1 MPSVFNADI
10 ERAFM
15 QGFALLSRTAALALS
30 LAAASACAVTI
41 TPPGPG
47 GAAMPFSAVGP
58 AKVGKLGVDL
68 DCKAV
73 FSGTVDGYGNVAI
86 TSASFSGGVLCKVI
100 KPTASVTAPWTGHLD
115 TATQLTLDN
124 VAVNVKSPI
133 AGGLCG
139 PTKIVGSVADNGSE
153 TVIGL
158 DAAQLS
164 GGCSIS
170 ATLSTTPYMRV
181 TP

>member
-1 MPSVFNADI
+1 MSFSHC
-10 ERAFM
+10 
-15 QGFALLSRTAALALS
+15 LAAAALS
-30 LAAASACAVTI
+30 LVAASAFAVTI

-58 AKVGKLGVDL
+58 AKVSKLGIDL

-86 TSASFSGGVLCKVI
+86 TSASFSGGALCKLI
-100 KPTASVTAPWTGHLD
+100 KPTASVASPWTGHVD

-124 VAVNVKSPI
+124 VSVNVKSPI

-164 GGCSIS
+164 GGCSIT
-170 ATLSTTPYMRV
+170 ATLNTTPYMRV